1 MSVAPPRLAP
11 AEPFPLPAV
20 AGPAAWARA
29 LRESGLLR
37 LSLPA
42 QLGGAGSPW
51 REVLQVLRDLC
62 ERDGGLAR
70 LFAVHHLQLTR
81 VRLLGSREQLQRLLH
96 LSLLR
101 EPLWGALGEDD
112 GQLLRAEEHLR
123 GGFRVNGAQ
132 WDAFTAEAADWL
144 LLRAWHAPS
153 GDFLL
158 AALPSARA
166 GLALRAGAHCQGLRL
181 HPEDILLPPGLAATP
196 RRVLGDGL
204 AQLLQANVA
213 LGLALQAADSLDLP
227 EASEL
232 SRLLG
237 LGLVLSEQAARQLDE
252 DIEAGAALAFG
263 RASHFAN
270 LAAQALAVARQAAQ
284 ASLRGEG
291 VRARLLGAAH

>member
-1 MSVAPPRLAP
+1 MSVVPSRLAAVP
-11 AEPFPLPAV
+11 PLAPSV
-20 AGPAAWARA
+20 IAGPSSWARA
-29 LRESGLLR
+29 LRDSGLLR

-42 QLGGAGSPW
+42 RLGGSGGAW
-51 REVLQVLRDLC
+51 RDVLQTLRDLC

-101 EPLWGALGEDD
+101 DALWGALGEDD
-112 GQLLRAEEHLR
+112 GQALQAVEHVR
-123 GGFRVNGAQ
+123 GGFRVNGGQ
-132 WDAFTAEAADWL
+132 WDAFSAEAADWL

-158 AALPSARA
+158 AALPSVRA
-166 GLALRAGAHCQGLRL
+166 GLVLRAGAQCQGLRL
-181 HPEDILLPPGLAATP
+181 HPEDMLLPPGLAPTP
-196 RRVLGDGL
+196 RRVLCDGL
-204 AQLLQANVA
+204 ALLLEANVA
-213 LGLALQAADSLDLP
+213 LGLALQAADRLELP

-237 LGLVLSEQAARQLDE
+237 LGLVLSEQAAAQLDQ
-252 DIEAGAALAFG
+252 DVEAGASLAFG
-263 RASHFAN
+263 RSSHFAN
-270 LAAQALAVARQAAQ
+270 LAAQTLAVARQAAQ
-284 ASLRGEG
+284 ASLRAEG